1 MKILAIS
8 YLFPNSAL
16 PNHGIFVKN
25 RLTAVSKYAEVKI
38 INPIAWSPLHE
49 KFERFSAYVSVPDH
63 EVISGLDVYH
73 PRFFS
78 IPKFF
83 KSYESVS
90 YYKSVIKLV
99 RHIYETY
106 KFDVVDLHWTYPDL
120 PTGYLIAKEFN
131 VPCLVT
137 LRGMEAFHLTDLG
150 LRKHIIKHYLNKMS
164 AAVALSDELK
174 QQNDHYTQGDVETTV
189 IRNGVDVKNFIYV
202 DQELARQKIGV
213 NQNERFILSVGS
225 LTYRKGFDLIISALS
240 KMRSNAELK
249 NIKLYIIGSAGPDG
263 DVQQALIDQV
273 ESLNLGDVVIFQG
286 QVLNS
291 DLKYWY
297 NAADVFCL
305 ASRGEGSPNVLT
317 EALACG
323 CPSVATKVGSVNEI
337 IETAPQSGRCVPVE
351 DVEHIQQALTY
362 YLESSFDRK
371 ANSDDFSK
379 FDWDWC
385 AKKVMKVYEK
395 VLSN

>member
-1 MKILAIS
+1 V
-8 YLFPNSAL
+8 L

-25 RLTAVSKYAEVKI
+25 RLAAVSNYAEVKV
-38 INPIAWSPLHE
+38 INPIAWSPVHARIG
-49 KFERFSAYVSVPDH
+49 RFSAYKEVP
-63 EVISGLDVYH
+63 EQESISGLEVYH

-83 KSYESVS
+83 KSYESIS
-90 YYKSVIKLV
+90 YYKAVIKLV
-99 RHIYETY
+99 REIYKDY
-106 KFDVVDLHWTYPDL
+106 PFDLIDLHWTYPDL
-120 PTGYLIAKEFN
+120 PTGYLLAKEFN

-150 LRKHIIKHYLNKMS
+150 LRKHIIKHYLNKMTG
-164 AAVALSDELK
+164 AVALSDELK
-174 QQNDHYTQGDVETTV
+174 KQCDIYTQGQVNTRV
-189 IRNGVDVKNFIYV
+189 IRNGVDVKQFNYV
-202 DQELARQKIGV
+202 VKEDAHERLNLNQDEKI
-213 NQNERFILSVGS
+213 ILSVGS
-225 LTYRKGFDLIISALS
+225 LTYRKGFDLIIHALS
-240 KMRSNAELK
+240 KMRAHSDHE

-273 ESLNLGDVVIFQG
+273 KSLGLEEAVIFKG

-323 CPSVATKVGSVNEI
+323 CPSVATNVGSVNEI
-337 IETAPQSGRCVPVE
+337 IESAPKSGRCVPVN
-351 DVEHIQQALTY
+351 DVEQIQQALTDF
-362 YLESSFDRK
+362 LAKPFDRK

-385 AKKVMKVYEK
+385 AQKVVEKYEIVLKK
-395 VLSN
+395 